1 MAEEGDNL
9 FPTAVNDTIIGK
21 VNDVVNG
28 DHKEQE
34 PIMPEGE
41 EIPIIEADE
50 TPKSPPKSK
59 PTSGKNS
66 RQSSQKQT
74 PQNTPHHSQ
83 NTSPRTGNIILETLT
98 ANNGLNQEAEQR
110 EASEEHQ
117 QNVDEQENKG
127 SKENSAH
134 ESKENSSKNSSRSNS
149 SKSSKSS
156 KSGENSARSDKSKHS
171 DNEENKE
178 EKGEH
183 ETSELGSESFD
194 DNKETSKE
202 FEDDEEEQRRRRKE
216 EEEEEQ
222 QQRMQTAPTHR
233 RKKAPT
239 RYLTYWQEQKKIPAD
254 IRNNPYVAIRTNT
267 YPVKKTKPPRA
278 AQSAT
283 EYRPRRTVNIDEYT
297 QALLDGKEPEEE
309 PTIEQ
314 LRASA
319 FQLRHLERD
328 LVDKS
333 DYRAAK
339 NANKCFNY
347 VTERLKKDS
356 YMKNSKNS
364 IQELISKRNE
374 LTALIQHI
382 EADYDNK
389 IEEHNEIMAEKAR
402 DMRRQHEEE
411 LEQFDENKPT
421 ELEPLFKRNSVTY
434 FKMRSEERHLA
445 LNKKFDEA
453 LKKKKQADNLQILEE
468 QQAYEKQDDHYREK
482 KMRLIEHQN
491 RVVTHFSQYANGRL
505 LEIKAAKAKALAP
518 MIHRVNNLDRL
529 IETMCERRGIKPQ
542 QLDFES
548 VDNERVEML
557 KTKET
562 GGQIPTRSRSSA
574 SNRPATIRKPKVSPK
589 N

>member
-21 VNDVVNG
+21 VNDIVNK
-28 DHKEQE
+28 DEKENE

-41 EIPIIEADE
+41 DIPIIEADD
-50 TPKSPPKSK
+50 TPKSPPKSRS
-59 PTSGKNS
+59 TSGKTS
-66 RQSSQKQT
+66 KQSSQRAT
-74 PQNTPHHSQ
+74 PQNTPHHSRQ
-83 NTSPRTGNIILETLT
+83 TSPRDGNIIKDKLT
-98 ANNGLNQEAEQR
+98 AKIGSSHDIEKVKESDDEHRSEKQEKK
-110 EASEEHQ
+110 AS
-117 QNVDEQENKG
+117 KP
-127 SKENSAH
+127 SSAH
-134 ESKENSSKNSSRSNS
+134 ESKENSPKNSSRSNS

-156 KSGENSARSDKSKHS
+156 NSSKHSAKDEKSDHS
-171 DNEENKE
+171 DNEDNKGAKE
-178 EKGEH
+178 EP
-183 ETSELGSESFD
+183 ETSTLGSESFD
-194 DNKETSKE
+194 DNKEMSR
-202 FEDDEEEQRRRRKE
+202 EEEYNEKKQE
-216 EEEEEQ
+216 EDE
-222 QQRMQTAPTHR
+222 RMQTSQTKR

-239 RYLTYWQEQKKIPAD
+239 KYLTYWQEQKRIPAD

-267 YPVKKTKPPRA
+267 YPVKKTRPPRA
-278 AQSAT
+278 ARSTT
-283 EYRPRRTVNIDEYT
+283 EYRTRRQVNIDDYT

-356 YMKNSKNS
+356 YFNDSRNS

-374 LTALIQHI
+374 LNALIQHI
-382 EADYDNK
+382 EADYDSK
-389 IEEHNEIMAEKAR
+389 IDEHNEIMAEKAR

-411 LEQFDENKPT
+411 LEQFDENIPT

-453 LKKKKQADNLQILEE
+453 LKKKKQADNLQMLEE

-505 LEIKAAKAKALAP
+505 LEIKAAKAKTLAP
-518 MIHRVNNLDRL
+518 MIHRVNNLNRL

-557 KTKET
+557 KTKEN
-562 GGQIPTRSRSSA
+562 GGQIPTRSKTSA